1 VARDDIGD
9 MSEGTEADL
18 ALACMSALVDGLAS
32 HGLEHAC
39 VSPGS
44 RSTALALALSR
55 HGGVSVHVHLDERS
69 SAFFALGLAKATGR
83 PVAVACTSGTAA
95 ANLFPAV
102 VEASMSR
109 TPLVLL
115 TADRPPELHGVGAN
129 QTIDQRDLFGG
140 YVKRF
145 VDAPV
150 AGDHPDAAHWFG
162 LGLEAAEM
170 ARRHPP
176 GPAHVNVPFRDPLA
190 PSGDESEIG
199 HDDPLPSGTTR
210 SNARTR
216 RADVEKLAEQMKE
229 AERGVVVAGAL
240 REDASPVVDLAHTL
254 GWPLVAEP
262 TSGLRFPGA
271 LSAGAFL
278 LASDA
283 FLSSHVPELVVQVG
297 AAPTSRAGLAF
308 VAEAKRLIIV
318 DPDQLIADPA
328 RHASL
333 RLEADPASLSRSL
346 LTRIDARDG
355 SPWWREWEEA
365 DRAARRAV
373 DGLIDSWDEPFE
385 GRVARDLAA
394 CLPDGAALAVGSS
407 MPIRDLDAYMRP
419 RDGVRVLA
427 NRGASGIDGF
437 VSTALGVAASGASTF
452 ALMGDLTLLHD
463 ASGLLWSAG
472 RGHDAVFVVPNNDGG
487 AIFSFLEQRG
497 LPEFDGLFLTP
508 HGLDLSKVAA
518 GAGARHAL
526 VDRGADLAP
535 TVLEASRSGGVWIVE
550 VPSDRDV
557 NVARHL
563 EVNAAVASALK
574 ARG

>member
-1 VARDDIGD
+1 
-9 MSEGTEADL
+9 MSDGTEGDV
-18 ALACMSALVDGLAS
+18 ALACMSALVDGLVS
-32 HGLEHAC
+32 QGLEHAC

-44 RSTALALALSR
+44 RSTPLALALSR
-55 HGGVSVHVHLDERS
+55 HPGVSVHVHLDERS
-69 SAFFALGLAKATGR
+69 SAFFGLGLAKATGR

-129 QTIDQRDLFGG
+129 QTIDQRELFGG

-145 VDAPV
+145 VEAGV
-150 AGDHPDAAHWFG
+150 AGEHPDLAQWFAVGRAA
-162 LGLEAAEM
+162 ADV
-170 ARRHPP
+170 ARRHAP
-176 GPAHVNVPFRDPLA
+176 GPAHVNLPFREPLA
-190 PSGDESEIG
+190 PSGDDIEIG
-199 HDDPLPSGTTR
+199 HHDPLSPGSGR
-210 SNARTR
+210 AGARTR
-216 RADVEKLAEQMKE
+216 RTDVETLAERMKGVQ
-229 AERGVVVAGAL
+229 RGVLLAGSL
-240 REDASPVVDLAHTL
+240 RRDASPVVDLARTL
-254 GWPLVAEP
+254 GWALIAEP
-262 TSGLRFPGA
+262 TSGLRISGA

-278 LASDA
+278 LASES

-308 VAEAKRLIIV
+308 VADSKRLIIV
-318 DPDQLIADPA
+318 DPDRLVADPA

-333 RLEADPASLSRSL
+333 RLEADPASLSRAL
-346 LTRIDARDG
+346 LRRIESREDSA
-355 SPWWREWEEA
+355 WWRGWEEA
-365 DRAARRAV
+365 DRIARRAV
-373 DGLIDSWDEPFE
+373 DHLVDSWVEPFE

-394 CLPDGAALAVGSS
+394 CLPDGATLVVGSS
-407 MPIRDLDAYMRP
+407 MPARDLDAYMRP
-419 RDGVRVLA
+419 RLGIRVLG

-437 VSTALGVAASGASTF
+437 VSTALGVAASGAPTF

-463 ASGLLWSAG
+463 ASGLLWSAA

-497 LPEFDGLFLTP
+497 LPEFADLFVTP

-518 GAGARHAL
+518 GAEARHAL
-526 VDRGADLAP
+526 VERGADFGP
-535 TVLEASRSGGVWIVE
+535 TVIEASRSGGTWIVE
-550 VPSDRDV
+550 VPSDRDL

-563 EVNAAVASALK
+563 EVDAAVASALE

>member
-1 VARDDIGD
+1 
-9 MSEGTEADL
+9 MSDGTEGDV
-18 ALACMSALVDGLAS
+18 ALACMSALVDGLVS
-32 HGLEHAC
+32 QGLEHAC

-44 RSTALALALSR
+44 RSTPLALALSR
-55 HGGVSVHVHLDERS
+55 HPGVSVHVHLDERS
-69 SAFFALGLAKATGR
+69 SAFFGLGLAKATGR

-129 QTIDQRDLFGG
+129 QTIDQRELFGG

-145 VDAPV
+145 VEAGV
-150 AGDHPDAAHWFG
+150 AGEHPDLAQWFAVGRAA
-162 LGLEAAEM
+162 ADV
-170 ARRHPP
+170 ARRHAP
-176 GPAHVNVPFRDPLA
+176 GPAHVNLPFREPLA
-190 PSGDESEIG
+190 PSGDDIEIG
-199 HDDPLPSGTTR
+199 HHDPLSPGSGR
-210 SNARTR
+210 AGARTR
-216 RADVEKLAEQMKE
+216 RTDVETLAERMKGVQ
-229 AERGVVVAGAL
+229 RGVLLAGSL
-240 REDASPVVDLAHTL
+240 RRDASPVVDLARTL
-254 GWPLVAEP
+254 GWALIAEP
-262 TSGLRFPGA
+262 TSGLRISGA

-278 LASDA
+278 LASES

-308 VAEAKRLIIV
+308 VADSKRLIIV
-318 DPDQLIADPA
+318 DPDRLVADPA

-333 RLEADPASLSRSL
+333 RLEADPASLSRAL
-346 LTRIDARDG
+346 LRRIESREDSA
-355 SPWWREWEEA
+355 WWRGWEEA
-365 DRAARRAV
+365 DRIARRAV
-373 DGLIDSWDEPFE
+373 DHLVDSWVEPFE

-394 CLPDGAALAVGSS
+394 CLPDGATLVVGSS
-407 MPIRDLDAYMRP
+407 MPARDLDAYMRP
-419 RDGVRVLA
+419 RLGIRVLG

-437 VSTALGVAASGASTF
+437 VSTALGVAASGAPTF

-463 ASGLLWSAG
+463 ASGLLWSAA

-497 LPEFDGLFLTP
+497 LPEFADLFVTP

-526 VDRGADLAP
+526 VERGADFGP
-535 TVLEASRSGGVWIVE
+535 TVIEASRSGGTWIVE
-550 VPSDRDV
+550 VPSDRDL

-563 EVNAAVASALK
+563 EVDAAVASALE

>member
-1 VARDDIGD
+1 
-9 MSEGTEADL
+9 MSDGTEGDV
-18 ALACMSALVDGLAS
+18 ALACMSALVDGLVS
-32 HGLEHAC
+32 QGLEHAC

-44 RSTALALALSR
+44 RSTPLALALSR
-55 HGGVSVHVHLDERS
+55 HPGVSVHVHLDERS
-69 SAFFALGLAKATGR
+69 SAFFGLGLAKATGR

-129 QTIDQRDLFGG
+129 QTIDQRELFGG

-145 VDAPV
+145 VEAGV
-150 AGDHPDAAHWFG
+150 AGEHPDLAQWFAVGRAA
-162 LGLEAAEM
+162 ADV
-170 ARRHPP
+170 ARRHAP
-176 GPAHVNVPFRDPLA
+176 GPAHVNLPFREPLA
-190 PSGDESEIG
+190 PSGDDIEIG
-199 HDDPLPSGTTR
+199 HHDPLSPGSGR
-210 SNARTR
+210 AGARTR
-216 RADVEKLAEQMKE
+216 RTDVERLAERMKGVQ
-229 AERGVVVAGAL
+229 RGVLLAGSL
-240 REDASPVVDLAHTL
+240 RRDASPVVDLARTL
-254 GWPLVAEP
+254 GWALIAEP
-262 TSGLRFPGA
+262 TSGLRISGA

-278 LASDA
+278 LASES

-308 VAEAKRLIIV
+308 VADSKRLIIV
-318 DPDQLIADPA
+318 DPDRLVADPA

-333 RLEADPASLSRSL
+333 RLEADPASLSRAL
-346 LTRIDARDG
+346 LRRIESREDSA
-355 SPWWREWEEA
+355 WWRGWEEA
-365 DRAARRAV
+365 DRIARRAV
-373 DGLIDSWDEPFE
+373 DHLVDSWVEPFE

-394 CLPDGAALAVGSS
+394 CLPDGATLVVGSS
-407 MPIRDLDAYMRP
+407 MPARDLDAYMRP
-419 RDGVRVLA
+419 RLGIRVLG

-437 VSTALGVAASGASTF
+437 VSTALGVAASGAPTF

-463 ASGLLWSAG
+463 ASGLLWSAA

-497 LPEFDGLFLTP
+497 LPEFADLFVTP

-518 GAGARHAL
+518 GAEARHAL
-526 VDRGADLAP
+526 VERGADLGP
-535 TVLEASRSGGVWIVE
+535 TVIEASRSGGTWIVE
-550 VPSDRDV
+550 VPSDRDL

-563 EVNAAVASALK
+563 EVDAAVASALE

>member
-1 VARDDIGD
+1 
-9 MSEGTEADL
+9 MSTGTEGDV
-18 ALACMSALVDGLAS
+18 ALACMSALVDGLVS
-32 HGLEHAC
+32 QGLEHAC

-44 RSTALALALSR
+44 RSTPLVLALSR
-55 HGGVSVHVHLDERS
+55 HPDVSVHVHLDERS
-69 SAFFALGLAKATGR
+69 SAFFGLGIAKATER

-129 QTIDQRDLFGG
+129 QTIDQRELFGG

-145 VDAPV
+145 VDTGVP
-150 AGDHPDAAHWFG
+150 GEQPDVSHWFAVG
-162 LGLEAAEM
+162 LAAADA

-176 GPAHVNVPFRDPLA
+176 GPAHVNLPFREPLA
-190 PSGDESEIG
+190 PSADDIQIG
-199 HDDPLPSGTTR
+199 HDPLSFGR
-210 SNARTR
+210 GRAGARTR
-216 RADVEKLAEQMKE
+216 RTDVETLAEQMKGV
-229 AERGVVVAGAL
+229 ERGVLFAGSL
-240 REDASPVVDLAHTL
+240 RRDASPVVELARTL
-254 GWPLVAEP
+254 GWALIAEP
-262 TSGLRFPGA
+262 TSGLRIPGA

-278 LASDA
+278 LASEF
-283 FLSSHVPELVVQVG
+283 FLSTHVPELVVQVG

-308 VAEAKRLIIV
+308 VADSKRLVIV
-318 DPDQLIADPA
+318 DPDGLVADPA

-333 RLEADPASLSRSL
+333 RVEADPASLSRAL
-346 LTRIDARDG
+346 LKRTESREG
-355 SPWWREWEEA
+355 SGWWREWEEA
-365 DRAARRAV
+365 DRTARRAV
-373 DGLIDSWDEPFE
+373 DELVDSWEEPFE

-394 CLPDGAALAVGSS
+394 SVPDDATLVVGSS
-407 MPIRDLDAYMRP
+407 MPARDLDAYMRP
-419 RDGVRVLA
+419 RPGIRVLG

-472 RGHDAVFVVPNNDGG
+472 RGHNAVFVVPNNDGG
-487 AIFSFLEQRG
+487 AIFCFLEQRR
-497 LPEFDGLFLTP
+497 LPEFADLFVTP

-526 VDRGADLAP
+526 VERGADLGP
-535 TVLEASRSGGVWIVE
+535 TVIEASRSGGVWIVE
-550 VPSDRDV
+550 VASDRDL
-557 NVARHL
+557 NVARHH
-563 EVNAAVASALK
+563 EVDAAVASALEVQ
-574 ARG
+574 G

>member
-1 VARDDIGD
+1 
-9 MSEGTEADL
+9 MSEGSEGDI
-18 ALACMSALVDGLAS
+18 ALACMSALVDGLVS

-55 HGGVSVHVHLDERS
+55 HAGVSVHVHLDERS

-102 VEASMSR
+102 VEASTSR

-150 AGDHPDAAHWFG
+150 AGDPPDAAHWFG
-162 LGLEAAEM
+162 VGLEAAEI

-190 PSGDESEIG
+190 PSGDEPEIG
-199 HDDPLPSGTTR
+199 HHDSLPPGTSR
-210 SNARTR
+210 SKARTR

-229 AERGVVVAGAL
+229 VERGVVVAGAL
-240 REDASPVVDLAHTL
+240 REDASPVVELARTL

-262 TSGLRFPGA
+262 TSGLRIPGA

-308 VAEAKRLIIV
+308 VAEAKRLVIE
-318 DPDQLIADPA
+318 DPDRLIADPA

-333 RLEADPASLSRSL
+333 RLEADPASLSRAL
-346 LTRIDARDG
+346 LTRIDPREG

-394 CLPDGAALAVGSS
+394 CLPDGAALVVGSS

-419 RDGVRVLA
+419 RGGVRVLA

-497 LPEFDGLFLTP
+497 LPEFDDLFATP
-508 HGLDLSKVAA
+508 HGLDLSRVAA

-535 TVLEASRSGGVWIVE
+535 TVLEASRAGGVWIVE

-563 EVNAAVASALK
+563 EVSAAVASALEV
-574 ARG
+574 RG